1 MAIDI
6 VVNGNESSIQNGST
20 IADLLETIDIDV
32 DHTQGI
38 AVAINNEIIRRP
50 EWKARELIAGDLVE
64 LVTARQ
70 GG

>member
-32 DHTQGI
+32 DNTQGI